1 VWPRA
6 EEFGFPNEEAAFAL
20 QYGHGVGLSI
30 WEKPVFSRLV
40 SLDHPEV
47 IEEGMVIALETF
59 WPAADGWSAA
69 RIEEMV
75 VVTREGCE
83 VITRFP
89 AEEPIVAG
97 VRYYTATGPL
107 PATRETES
115 HRNNPGA
122 LDRVQAVVA
131 GARQEGA
138 WISR

>member
-1 VWPRA
+1 
-6 EEFGFPNEEAAFAL
+6 
-20 QYGHGVGLSI
+20 
-30 WEKPVFSRLV
+30 
-40 SLDHPEV
+40 
-47 IEEGMVIALETF
+47 
-59 WPAADGWSAA
+59 
-69 RIEEMV
+69 
-75 VVTREGCE
+75 
-83 VITRFP
+83 
-89 AEEPIVAG
+89 VAG